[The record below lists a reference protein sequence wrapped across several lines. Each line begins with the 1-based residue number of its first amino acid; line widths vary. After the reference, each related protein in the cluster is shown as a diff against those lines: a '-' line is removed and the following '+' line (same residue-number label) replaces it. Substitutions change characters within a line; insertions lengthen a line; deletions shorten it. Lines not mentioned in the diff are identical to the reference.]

1 MIRSFYS
8 DRVFYFLLLAP
19 LPFWWALYCV
29 AEGTQ
34 VTSVKV
40 LASLILLYPAV
51 EELFFRGILQP
62 ILSKKLHHRWGP
74 ISSANVVT
82 SVIFV
87 AAHFI
92 NHPPVWALATFFPS
106 LVFGYMQERSGN
118 VAAPI
123 ILHCSY
129 NAGYFLVLDHTLG

>member
-1 MIRSFYS
+1 MTPSFFR

-19 LPFWWALYCV
+19 LPFWYALHLFGV
-29 AEGTQ
+29 RAELNDFWLLFN
-34 VTSVKV
+34 VV
-40 LASLILLYPAV
+40 LLYPLV

-92 NHPPVWALATFFPS
+92 NHPPLWALATFFPS
-106 LVFGYMQERSGN
+106 LLFGYVQERSGN

-129 NAGYFLVLDHTLG
+129 NAGYFLVLDHALG